1 MNDFLNNGPGKFDD
15 YLKNKFDSYQPDVSP
30 QVWDKMKFKLVKTN
44 VSDFVSL
51 KKLNRSFNTHST
63 YRAAKI
69 KIWVSY
75 AAAACLTVAFVFGSN
90 YIYKRIT
97 TTPSE
102 KIPVSGK
109 TIIAP
114 AKTELNIINKSADE
128 TAPEISNTGS
138 NNILP
143 TLKHNGI
150 KPDVGNTNQVNQP
163 VTNNNTL
170 NNNVQAQNNQPEKT
184 DTRTS
189 LLDYIDRVNSKD
201 KPAVNESDI
210 QETPESIDINID
222 ERDGVVT
229 DETESY
235 AYNLE
240 IPNVIT
246 PNGDGYN
253 DYFVIKNLDKYS
265 GNTLTVANRNGKVV
279 FEVINYQNNWDARTI
294 ETGTYYYVLT
304 YKDNKQNKGVIKGTI
319 SVIR

>member
-15 YLKNKFDSYQPDVSP
+15 YLKNMFDSYQPDVSP
-30 QVWDKMKFKLVKTN
+30 QVWDKMKFKLIKTD

-75 AAAACLTVAFVFGSN
+75 AAAACLTVAVVFGSN

-97 TTPSE
+97 TTPFE
-102 KIPVSGK
+102 KIPASGK

-114 AKTELNIINKSADE
+114 AKTELNVFNKTTDDI
-128 TAPEISNTGS
+128 APEIANTPS
-138 NNILP
+138 NNIVP
-143 TLKHNGI
+143 AIKHEGM
-150 KPDVGNTNQVNQP
+150 KPVVSNTNQVNQP
-163 VTNNNTL
+163 VTNNNTV
-170 NNNVQAQNNQPEKT
+170 NNNSQPQNNQPEKT

-189 LLDYIDRVNSKD
+189 LLNYIDRVNSKD
-201 KPAVNESDI
+201 KPANTESTI
-210 QETPESIDINID
+210 QETPENIDINIE
-222 ERDGVVT
+222 ERDDVVNE
-229 DETESY
+229 ETESY

-265 GNTLTVANRNGKVV
+265 GNSLTVANRNGKVV

-304 YKDNKQNKGVIKGTI
+304 YKDNRQNKGVIKGTI